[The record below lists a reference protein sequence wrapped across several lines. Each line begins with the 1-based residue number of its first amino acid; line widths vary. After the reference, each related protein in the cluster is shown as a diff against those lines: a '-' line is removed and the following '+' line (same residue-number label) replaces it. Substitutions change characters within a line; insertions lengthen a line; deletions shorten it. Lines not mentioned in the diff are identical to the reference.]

1 MTELEPIC
9 PWCLKDHG
17 EKNPLSWDQFKEVW
31 VCRNHGKFDESQLK
45 NGV

>member
-1 MTELEPIC
+1 MTETEPTC

-31 VCRNHGKFDESQLK
+31 VCRSHGKFDESQLK